1 MIKQFKTI
9 EGKKIW
15 LDLSQAIEVRETGN
29 EGRYIAVFPM
39 DYNQA
44 YTIRE
49 FIGTEE
55 EVQESVSASARG
67 ILPDSFV
74 CKAKELVPEYGDNVY
89 RVHSFKITDI
99 EY

>member
-1 MIKQFKTI
+1 MLKQFRTPDNRKL
-9 EGKKIW
+9 W

-29 EGRYIAVFPM
+29 EGRYLAVFPM

-55 EVQESVSASARG
+55 DVKISIGTEALLSKSFTG
-67 ILPDSFV
+67 IMTEP
-74 CKAKELVPEYGDNVY
+74 VPEFTDDMSRMQHFTFGD
-89 RVHSFKITDI
+89 I
-99 EY
+99 

>member
-1 MIKQFKTI
+1 MLKQFRTPDN
-9 EGKKIW
+9 KKLW
-15 LDLSQAIEVRETGN
+15 LDLSQALEVRETGN
-29 EGRYIAVFPM
+29 EGRYLAVFPM

-55 EVQESVSASARG
+55 EVQESVSAKG
-67 ILPDSFV
+67 ILPNRFV
-74 CKAKELVPEYGDNVY
+74 CKAKELAPEYGDNIY
-89 RVHSFKITDI
+89 RVHSFEITDI

>member
-1 MIKQFKTI
+1 MLKQFRTPDNRKL
-9 EGKKIW
+9 W

-29 EGRYIAVFPM
+29 EGRYLAVFPM

-55 EVQESVSASARG
+55 DVKISIGTEVMLLRALQVS
-67 ILPDSFV
+67 
-74 CKAKELVPEYGDNVY
+74 
-89 RVHSFKITDI
+89 
-99 EY
+99 